1 MSGLVQHLVKRS
13 YFFSRSAGRRL
24 PGSRWCRGE
33 RPKRSRAS
41 SSGLEGNLLSWVWGR
56 HTFTLVKM
64 AARQTPQCC
73 RKSCCSIFPPRSPP
87 YDMFTK
93 YLFRMRQ
100 RRRLRHALPS
110 SPRGCSAVNG
120 SIICQ
125 LWQCLEAASERYK
138 EATDKESIRRAVNCL
153 QSPGAGEYLKSM
165 GLKTD

>member
-1 MSGLVQHLVKRS
+1 MSAASSHQHKGWRTIFCL
-13 YFFSRSAGRRL
+13 RSAG
-24 PGSRWCRGE
+24 E
-33 RPKRSRAS
+33 RTCTLAIKKERKKRN
-41 SSGLEGNLLSWVWGR
+41 G
-56 HTFTLVKM
+56 
-64 AARQTPQCC
+64 RQTNIRCFWEC
-73 RKSCCSIFPPRSPP
+73 CCSIFLPLSPP

-93 YLFRMRQ
+93 YLFRMR
-100 RRRLRHALPS
+100 RRLRGALPS

-120 SIICQ
+120 GIICQ

>member
-1 MSGLVQHLVKRS
+1 MHTCKT
-13 YFFSRSAGRRL
+13 
-24 PGSRWCRGE
+24 GSQTNVHCF
-33 RPKRSRAS
+33 
-41 SSGLEGNLLSWVWGR
+41 WG
-56 HTFTLVKM
+56 
-64 AARQTPQCC
+64 C
-73 RKSCCSIFPPRSPP
+73 CCSIFLPLSPL

-93 YLFRMRQ
+93 YLFRMRRWL
-100 RRRLRHALPS
+100 RRALPS

-120 SIICQ
+120 GIICQ

>member
-1 MSGLVQHLVKRS
+1 MRHVRQPHSE
-13 YFFSRSAGRRL
+13 L
-24 PGSRWCRGE
+24 PGSRLYVCTNTAGDAAHPPHITQGWRTIFCLPSEGE
-33 RPKRSRAS
+33 RTRKHS
-41 SSGLEGNLLSWVWGR
+41 SQANIHGFWE
-56 HTFTLVKM
+56 
-64 AARQTPQCC
+64 CC
-73 RKSCCSIFPPRSPP
+73 RSIFLPLSPP

-93 YLFRMRQ
+93 YLLRMRQ
-100 RRRLRHALPS
+100 RLRRALPS

-120 SIICQ
+120 GIICQ